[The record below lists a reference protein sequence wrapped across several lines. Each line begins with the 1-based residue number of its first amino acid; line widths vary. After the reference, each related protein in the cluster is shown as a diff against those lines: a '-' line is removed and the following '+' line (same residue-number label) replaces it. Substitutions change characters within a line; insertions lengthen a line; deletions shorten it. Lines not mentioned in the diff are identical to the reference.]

1 MTFDEMWEKL
11 RKSYP
16 DVVARAEEYAN
27 KLNGFVDKNSAIN
40 AICFDCTEQDH
51 CKDFCADARR
61 ILDLPV
67 SLDVLPVVRCEKCSY
82 WNDWD
87 STGKVSLGNYRC
99 SCAYWTSEDGP
110 TWYTA
115 PTDFCSYGE
124 RKEVDDDVR

>member
-11 RKSYP
+11 RKSYR
-16 DVVARAEEYAN
+16 DAMGKAEQYAN
-27 KLNGFVDKNSAIN
+27 IFDSFVSKDAVMQ
-40 AICFDCTEQDH
+40 AY
-51 CKDFCADARR
+51 CKDCPVSDCVDFCTDVQW

-67 SLDVLPVVRCEKCSY
+67 SHDVVPIVRCDKCSY

-115 PTDFCSYGE
+115 PVDFCSYGE
-124 RKEVDDDVR
+124 LKDVDNDD